1 MCGSVRN
8 APWTKPRVVRHLR
21 AVGGRRD
28 DATTRPSARRTLD
41 LGRLDG
47 LVRETGRG
55 SSGMWVAGRSS
66 RREACRI
73 QRHQASLP
81 SFQGGDPAPRHLRGT
96 GAAVPALRRGLCGA
110 LSRASVSRRIRPR
123 RDRPLLAQEGPR
135 PSAYAPPPTP
145 RGLGIRCRRASE
157 QCDLDAG
164 VEGELVDQA
173 GRTEGSAS
181 GAEQIFHCALE
192 RFGVVFAADQ
202 GVEHEPVESGERSG
216 RSLGP

>member
-1 MCGSVRN
+1 MPLSRESTALRDEEHSARHFAGLLLLDESGHGAT
-8 APWTKPRVVRHLR
+8 APARARGAAPVGLR
-21 AVGGRRD
+21 A
-28 DATTRPSARRTLD
+28 
-41 LGRLDG
+41 
-47 LVRETGRG
+47 
-55 SSGMWVAGRSS
+55 
-66 RREACRI
+66 
-73 QRHQASLP
+73 
-81 SFQGGDPAPRHLRGT
+81 
-96 GAAVPALRRGLCGA
+96 
-110 LSRASVSRRIRPR
+110 
-123 RDRPLLAQEGPR
+123 
-135 PSAYAPPPTP
+135 PTNP

>member
-135 PSAYAPPPTP
+135 PSAYAPHQPPEGWVSAAGELPSSAIWT
-145 RGLGIRCRRASE
+145 RVSRASLLIRRGE
-157 QCDLDAG
+157 PGFSVGCRADLPLRA
-164 VEGELVDQA
+164 
-173 GRTEGSAS
+173 
-181 GAEQIFHCALE
+181 
-192 RFGVVFAADQ
+192 
-202 GVEHEPVESGERSG
+202 
-216 RSLGP
+216 